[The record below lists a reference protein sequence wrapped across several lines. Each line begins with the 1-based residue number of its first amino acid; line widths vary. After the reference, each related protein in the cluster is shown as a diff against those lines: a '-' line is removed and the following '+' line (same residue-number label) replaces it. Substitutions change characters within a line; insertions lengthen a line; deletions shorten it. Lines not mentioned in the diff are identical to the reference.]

1 MTSSELL
8 ARVRAQTQK
17 PWEECTLSAR
27 DQRIMRNYMGMA
39 A

>member
-8 ARVRAQTQK
+8 ARVRAQAQK
-17 PWEECTLSAR
+17 PWEECAPNAR